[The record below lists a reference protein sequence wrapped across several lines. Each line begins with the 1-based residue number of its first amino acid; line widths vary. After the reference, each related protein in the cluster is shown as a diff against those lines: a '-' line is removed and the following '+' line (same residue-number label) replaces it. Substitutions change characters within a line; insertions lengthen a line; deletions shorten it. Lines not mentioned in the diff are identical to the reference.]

1 MATLSRGRVLLA
13 GIAAALL
20 LTVTGPVVARAA
32 TIDADLESGLAYL
45 VAGNNQLAALYL
57 TRYGEKQSDAQIR
70 RQVDMTIA
78 RLDSLT
84 TAALREQAARELQIV
99 ALHWRFRNFPV
110 FP

>member
-1 MATLSRGRVLLA
+1 MTRLSRFRVLVV
-13 GIAAALL
+13 GIVAALL
-20 LTVTGPVVARAA
+20 VTVTGPAVGFA
-32 TIDADLESGLAYL
+32 TAVDTDLESGLAYL
-45 VAGNNQLAALYL
+45 KAGNNQLAALYL
-57 TRYGEKQSDAQIR
+57 ARYGEKQSDALIR

-84 TAALREQAARELQIV
+84 TAELREQAARELQIV

>member
-1 MATLSRGRVLLA
+1 MTTPSRLRLVLI
-13 GIAAALL
+13 GMAAALL
-20 LTVTGPVVARAA
+20 LTVTAPSVSLAA
-32 TIDADLESGLAYL
+32 ADADLESGLAYL
-45 VAGNNQLAALYL
+45 VAGNNQLAAMYL
-57 TRYGEKQSDAQIR
+57 ARYGQRQSDAQIR
-70 RQVDMTIA
+70 RQVDVTIA

>member
-1 MATLSRGRVLLA
+1 MRTPSRLRFVLI

-20 LTVTGPVVARAA
+20 LTVAGPSVSLAA
-32 TIDADLESGLAYL
+32 VDADLESGLAYL
-45 VAGNNQLAALYL
+45 VAGNNQLAAMHLA
-57 TRYGEKQSDAQIR
+57 RYGQRQSDAQIR
-70 RQVDMTIA
+70 RQVDVTIA

-84 TAALREQAARELQIV
+84 TTALREQAARELQTV